1 MSPELQPSTEIPDFP
16 EESPLE
22 DAVAPLLAEPLAPAA
37 RDDAPA
43 GKVLERAD
51 AKDARDAL
59 ERRLTREILVAERL
73 RSTLLAIVPGVAMLV
88 FLAGSALD
96 PTLLVTI
103 FRGPVDRVP
112 VGFFLGVVAVYEFYS
127 LYSIERLIRSQKKPP
142 ALRRYVNALIEVSLP
157 TCVIVYYMSIVEP
170 VHALLLPPTF
180 VYFIFILLSTL
191 RLDFALSS
199 FTGLVAALEYAG
211 LALSVVGPRTQT
223 EDGMGSLPHHLGKA
237 CILLV
242 SGIAA
247 GFVARRLRKS
257 FVNTLESIEDRN
269 RVLNVFGQH
278 VSPAVAEQLLA
289 QRADVKSEVR
299 EVCVM
304 FLDIRNFTA
313 FAEKRTPE
321 EVVGYLNSVFEFMIE
336 SVNAH
341 QGIVNKFLG
350 DGFMAIFGA
359 PLRDEDHC
367 RHGVEAGLSI
377 IAKVAELVAAGK
389 IPATRVGIGLHAGR
403 AVVGNVGSAMRKE
416 YTVIGDVVNVA
427 SRVEAL
433 NKQFGS
439 QLLVTEQVREA
450 SGMAHE
456 AWIAKPPLTVRG
468 RDEPVLIYEL
478 G

>member
-1 MSPELQPSTEIPDFP
+1 MSLDHQPVAEIQGLPVEP
-16 EESPLE
+16 PP
-22 DAVAPLLAEPLAPAA
+22 AIVAPRAPARAPLALAA
-37 RDDAPA
+37 DPRS
-43 GKVLERAD
+43 
-51 AKDARDAL
+51 AL

-73 RSTLLAIVPGVAMLV
+73 RATLLALVPGIAMLV
-88 FLAGSALD
+88 VLTGSALD
-96 PTLLVTI
+96 PTLLATI

-112 VGFFLGVVAVYEFYS
+112 IGLFLGVVATYEFYA
-127 LYSIERLIRSQKKPP
+127 LYSIERLIRSEQKPP

-157 TCVIVYYMSIVEP
+157 SCVIVYYMTIVEP
-170 VHALLLPPTF
+170 VHALLLPPSF

-191 RLDFALSS
+191 RLDFGLSV
-199 FTGLVAALEYAG
+199 FTGLVAAVEYAG
-211 LALSVVGPRTQT
+211 LSLAVIGPRTVT
-223 EDGMGSLPHHLGKA
+223 EDGTFSLPHHLGKA

-242 SGIAA
+242 SGFAA

-289 QRADVKSEVR
+289 ENAEVKSEGR

-304 FLDIRNFTA
+304 FLDIRDFTA
-313 FAEKRTPE
+313 FAEKRSPE

-359 PLRDEDHC
+359 PLRDADHC
-367 RHGVEAGLSI
+367 RHGIEAGRAILARIEELS
-377 IAKVAELVAAGK
+377 AAGK

-439 QLLVTEQVREA
+439 QLLVTEQVRAA
-450 SGMAHE
+450 SGMPDE
-456 AWIAKPPLTVRG
+456 AFLAKPALTVRG
-468 RDEPVLIYEL
+468 RDEPVQIYEL
-478 G
+478 R

>member
-1 MSPELQPSTEIPDFP
+1 MSPDLQSSVEIQGLPGGA
-16 EESPLE
+16 PLE
-22 DAVAPLLAEPLAPAA
+22 SAEPPAPV
-37 RDDAPA
+37 DALGPLPA
-43 GKVLERAD
+43 PSALGRED
-51 AKDARDAL
+51 AGDARGAL
-59 ERRLTREILVAERL
+59 ERRLTREILIAERL
-73 RSTLLAIVPGVAMLV
+73 RATLLALVPGIAMLAV
-88 FLAGSALD
+88 LAGSALD
-96 PTLLVTI
+96 PTLLATI

-112 VGFFLGVVAVYEFYS
+112 VGLFLGVVATYEFYA

-142 ALRRYVNALIEVSLP
+142 ALRRYINALIEVSLP
-157 TCVIVYYMSIVEP
+157 TCVIIYYMTIVVP

-211 LALSVVGPRTQT
+211 LALIVVGPRTGA
-223 EDGMGSLPHHLGKA
+223 EDGTGSLPHHLGKA

-242 SGIAA
+242 SGFAA
-247 GFVARRLRKS
+247 GFVARRLRRS

-289 QRADVKSEVR
+289 QKAEVKSEVR
-299 EVCVM
+299 DVCVM

-359 PLRDEDHC
+359 PLQDDDHC

-377 IAKVAELVAAGK
+377 IAKVAELVAEGK

-450 SGMAHE
+450 SGMPHE
-456 AWIAKPPLTVRG
+456 AWIAKPALTVRG

>member
-1 MSPELQPSTEIPDFP
+1 MSLEHQPSAEFPDLP
-16 EESPLE
+16 RES
-22 DAVAPLLAEPLAPAA
+22 APDVVDLPAALPAPAPA
-37 RDDAPA
+37 PVAVVPRPAALADDP
-43 GKVLERAD
+43 R
-51 AKDARDAL
+51 RAL

-73 RSTLLAIVPGVAMLV
+73 RATLLAIVPGIAMMV
-88 FLAGSALD
+88 VLAGSALD
-96 PTLLVTI
+96 PTLLATI

-112 VGFFLGVVAVYEFYS
+112 IGLFLGVVATYEFYA
-127 LYSIERLIRSQKKPP
+127 LYSIERLIRSDKKPP
-142 ALRRYVNALIEVSLP
+142 ALRRYVHALIEVSLP
-157 TCVIVYYMSIVEP
+157 SCVIVYYMSIVEP
-170 VHALLLPPTF
+170 ARALLLPPTF
-180 VYFIFILLSTL
+180 LYFIFILLSTL
-191 RLDFALSS
+191 RLDFGLSA

-211 LALSVVGPRTQT
+211 LSLAVVGPAKAVD
-223 EDGMGSLPHHLGKA
+223 DGSASLPHHLGKA

-242 SGIAA
+242 SGFAA
-247 GFVARRLRKS
+247 GFVARRLRAS

-289 QRADVKSEVR
+289 QNAEVKSEVR

-341 QGIVNKFLG
+341 HGIVNKFLG

-359 PLRDEDHC
+359 PLRDDDHC
-367 RHGVEAGLSI
+367 RHGVEAALAI
-377 IAKVAELVAAGK
+377 LARVEELVAAGK
-389 IPATRVGIGLHAGR
+389 IPATRLGIGLHAGR

-416 YTVIGDVVNVA
+416 YTVIGDVVNLA

-439 QLLVTEQVREA
+439 QLLVTAQVREA
-450 SGMAHE
+450 SGMHDA
-456 AWIAKPPLTVRG
+456 AWLAKPALTVRG
-468 RDEPVLIYEL
+468 RDEPVQIYEL

>member
-1 MSPELQPSTEIPDFP
+1 MSLDHQPVAELQGLPVEPPRELAAPVI
-16 EESPLE
+16 
-22 DAVAPLLAEPLAPAA
+22 VARVALA
-37 RDDAPA
+37 
-43 GKVLERAD
+43 AD
-51 AKDARDAL
+51 PRSAL

-73 RSTLLAIVPGVAMLV
+73 RATLLALVPGIAMLV
-88 FLAGSALD
+88 VLAGSALD
-96 PTLLVTI
+96 PTLLATI

-112 VGFFLGVVAVYEFYS
+112 IGLFLGIVATYEFYA
-127 LYSIERLIRSQKKPP
+127 LYSIERLIRSEQKPP

-157 TCVIVYYMSIVEP
+157 SCVIVYYMTIVEP
-170 VHALLLPPTF
+170 VHALLLPPSF
-180 VYFIFILLSTL
+180 LYFIFILLSTL
-191 RLDFALSS
+191 RLDFGLSV
-199 FTGLVAALEYAG
+199 FTGLVAAVEYAG
-211 LALSVVGPRTQT
+211 LSLAVVEPSTLA
-223 EDGMGSLPHHLGKA
+223 EDGTGSLPHHLGKA
-237 CILLV
+237 CILLA
-242 SGIAA
+242 SGFAA

-289 QRADVKSEVR
+289 ENAEVKSEGR

-313 FAEKRTPE
+313 FAEKRSPE

-359 PLRDEDHC
+359 PLRDDDHC
-367 RHGVEAGLSI
+367 RHAIEAGLAI
-377 IAKVAELVAAGK
+377 LARVEELEAAGK
-389 IPATRVGIGLHAGR
+389 IPATRIGIGLHAGR

-416 YTVIGDVVNVA
+416 YTVIGDVVNLA

-439 QLLVTEQVREA
+439 QLLVTEQVRAA
-450 SGMAHE
+450 SGMPDA
-456 AWIAKPPLTVRG
+456 AFLAKPALTVRG
-468 RDEPVLIYEL
+468 RDEPVQIYEL
-478 G
+478 R

>member
-1 MSPELQPSTEIPDFP
+1 MSLDHSPTAEIQGLPGEP
-16 EESPLE
+16 PLE
-22 DAVAPLLAEPLAPAA
+22 IVELTAPVAPARAPAKGELA
-37 RDDAPA
+37 
-43 GKVLERAD
+43 AD
-51 AKDARDAL
+51 PRSAL

-73 RSTLLAIVPGVAMLV
+73 RATLLALVPGIAMLV
-88 FLAGSALD
+88 VLAGSALD
-96 PTLLVTI
+96 PTLLATI

-112 VGFFLGVVAVYEFYS
+112 IGLFLGVVATYEFYA
-127 LYSIERLIRSQKKPP
+127 LCSIERLIRSEKKPP

-157 TCVIVYYMSIVEP
+157 SCVIVYYMTIIEP

-191 RLDFALSS
+191 RLDFWLSV

-211 LALSVVGPRTQT
+211 FSLAVVGPDTVAG
-223 EDGMGSLPHHLGKA
+223 DGTGSLPHHLGKA

-242 SGIAA
+242 SGFAA

-289 QRADVKSEVR
+289 QKAGVKSEGR

-304 FLDIRNFTA
+304 FLDIRDFTA

-359 PLRDEDHC
+359 PLRDDDHC
-367 RHGVEAGLSI
+367 RHGIEAGLAI
-377 IAKVAELVAAGK
+377 LARIEELVAAGK

-439 QLLVTEQVREA
+439 RLLVTEQVREA
-450 SGMAHE
+450 SGMPDE
-456 AWIAKPPLTVRG
+456 AFLAKPALTVRG
-468 RDEPVLIYEL
+468 RDEPVQIYEL
-478 G
+478 R

>member
-1 MSPELQPSTEIPDFP
+1 MSLDHQPIAEIPDLPCEPPFDVAA
-16 EESPLE
+16 PLALLPAPAPVPL
-22 DAVAPLLAEPLAPAA
+22 AVAPKPAEIALDP
-37 RDDAPA
+37 R
-43 GKVLERAD
+43 G
-51 AKDARDAL
+51 AL

-73 RSTLLAIVPGVAMLV
+73 RATLLALVPGIAMLV
-88 FLAGSALD
+88 VLAGSALD
-96 PTLLVTI
+96 PTLLATI

-112 VGFFLGVVAVYEFYS
+112 IGLFLGIVATYEFYA
-127 LYSIERLIRSQKKPP
+127 LYSIERLIRSQKKSP
-142 ALRRYVNALIEVSLP
+142 ALRRYVHALIEVSLP
-157 TCVIVYYMSIVEP
+157 SCVIVYYMSIVEP
-170 VHALLLPPTF
+170 AHALLLPPTF
-180 VYFIFILLSTL
+180 IYFLFILLSTL
-191 RLDFALSS
+191 RLDFGLSA

-211 LALSVVGPRTQT
+211 LSLAVIGPTT
-223 EDGMGSLPHHLGKA
+223 ADEDGTGSLPHHLGKA

-242 SGIAA
+242 SGFAA
-247 GFVARRLRKS
+247 GFVAQRLRQS

-289 QRADVKSEVR
+289 QNAEVKSEVR

-336 SVNAH
+336 SVNDH
-341 QGIVNKFLG
+341 HGIVNKFLG

-359 PLRDEDHC
+359 PLADADHC
-367 RHGVEAGLSI
+367 RHGVEAGLAI
-377 IAKVAELVAAGK
+377 LAKVDELVAAGK

-450 SGMAHE
+450 SGMPAE
-456 AWIAKPPLTVRG
+456 AFLAKPALTVRG
-468 RDEPVLIYEL
+468 RDEPVQIYEL

>member
-1 MSPELQPSTEIPDFP
+1 MSLDHPSSPEIQVDSG
-16 EESPLE
+16 ESPLE
-22 DAVAPLLAEPLAPAA
+22 GDAGAAALPVALPAPAA
-37 RDDAPA
+37 DA
-43 GKVLERAD
+43 G
-51 AKDARDAL
+51 DARGAL

-73 RSTLLAIVPGVAMLV
+73 RATLLALVPGIAMLV
-88 FLAGSALD
+88 VLAGSALD
-96 PTLLVTI
+96 PTLLATI
-103 FRGPVDRVP
+103 FRGPVDRLP
-112 VGFFLGVVAVYEFYS
+112 IGLFLGVVATYEFYS

-142 ALRRYVNALIEVSLP
+142 ALRRYINALIEVSLP
-157 TCVIVYYMSIVEP
+157 SCVIVYYMSIIDP

-180 VYFIFILLSTL
+180 IYFIFILLSTL

-199 FTGLVAALEYAG
+199 FTGLVAAVEYAG
-211 LALSVVGPRTQT
+211 LSLAVVGPTTATQ
-223 EDGMGSLPHHLGKA
+223 DGTGSLPHHLGKA
-237 CILLV
+237 CVLLA
-242 SGIAA
+242 SGFAA

-289 QRADVKSEVR
+289 QNAEVKSEVR

-304 FLDIRNFTA
+304 FLDIRGFTA

-359 PLRDEDHC
+359 PLRDDAHC
-367 RHGVEAGLSI
+367 RHAIEAGLAI
-377 IAKVAELVAAGK
+377 VAKVEELVQAGK
-389 IPATRVGIGLHAGR
+389 IPPTRVGIGLHAGR

-450 SGMAHE
+450 SGMPDE
-456 AWIAKPPLTVRG
+456 AFLAKPALTVRG
-468 RDEPVLIYEL
+468 RDEPVQIYEL
-478 G
+478 T